1 MGNGKRENGGKIID
15 NCIVYLLFGSLWSL
29 IRRREYFPVL
39 VVVVNICNV
48 LRYSPL
54 SETERIF
61 FP

>member
-1 MGNGKRENGGKIID
+1 MGNGILEKGENKSIIVLSI
-15 NCIVYLLFGSLWSL
+15 CFLVLFGHSFVGGNFFL
-29 IRRREYFPVL
+29 FL